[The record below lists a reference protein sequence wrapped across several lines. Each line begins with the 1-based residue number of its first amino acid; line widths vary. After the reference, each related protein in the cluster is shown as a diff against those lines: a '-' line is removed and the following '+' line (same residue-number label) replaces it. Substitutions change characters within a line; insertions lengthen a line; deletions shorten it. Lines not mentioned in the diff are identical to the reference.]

1 MLNQAAGGTGMTD
14 HVIGE
19 VSEGVQVI
27 RLDRIEAENALTAAM
42 CEAAADLISF
52 AESSSRVRAILMTG
66 GPGIFTTGHDAAE
79 LRTFA
84 ERGGAGESVL
94 RLMKTIATV
103 DKPVVVAVDG
113 LAAGVGTTLLLHC
126 DYVIASEWSVF
137 SASFAELGLPP
148 EAAASLL
155 APRLMGYHHAFALM
169 VMGEQFDA
177 QRALQAGLVNRVVAA
192 GEVDA
197 AGQAAAQ
204 ALAAMPPEAVRMARR
219 LMRGDRR
226 EVVAR
231 IDQEAAGFAELLRSP
246 AARDAL
252 TAYLDRKA

>member
-1 MLNQAAGGTGMTD
+1 VND

-19 VSEGVQVI
+19 VNEGVQII
-27 RLDRIEAENALTAAM
+27 RFDRIEAENALTAQM
-42 CEAAADLISF
+42 CESAADLISF
-52 AESSSRVRAILMTG
+52 AESSSRVHTILLAG
-66 GPGIFTTGHDAAE
+66 GPGIFTVGHDAAE
-79 LRTFA
+79 LGAAA
-84 ERGGAGESVL
+84 ERGATGESVL
-94 RLMKTIATV
+94 RLLKTIATV
-103 DKPVVVAVDG
+103 DKPVVAAVDG
-113 LAAGVGTTLLLHC
+113 LAADIGTTLLLHC

-137 SASFAELGLPP
+137 SAGFAEHGLPP

-155 APRLMGYHHAFALM
+155 APRLMGYHHAFGLL

-177 QRALQAGLVNRVVAA
+177 QRALQVGLVNRVVAA
-192 GEVDA
+192 GEVEA
-197 AGQAAAQ
+197 AGQAVAQ

-231 IDQEAAGFAELLRSP
+231 IDQEAAGFPELLRSP

-252 TAYLDRKA
+252 NAYLEAKG